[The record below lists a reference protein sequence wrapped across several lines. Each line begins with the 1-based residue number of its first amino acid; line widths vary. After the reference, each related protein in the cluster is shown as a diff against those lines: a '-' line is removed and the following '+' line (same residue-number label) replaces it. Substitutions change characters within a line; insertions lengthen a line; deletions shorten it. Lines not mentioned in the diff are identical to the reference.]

1 MADQPIYDFST
12 WKGAGAQP
20 SLLPPTILTKP
31 EEEDIVDPAIPAES
45 LLVSGGNAAKSV
57 AMQTAAGLAKGL
69 GEVATSLATGIDEL
83 TGYALQPGVI
93 GAVLSGESSYDDA
106 VADVKA
112 TRGEIHRMM
121 EPNGGVVESIAKS
134 ISEFLTYALPV
145 GVALNA
151 AGAGARVAGALGMQ
165 QGKAATTL
173 GTLAEAE
180 LAALYAENA
189 AFAPDETRLSN
200 LVQSVPA
207 LQNPITE
214 YLQAVPGDVGAGAV
228 FRQNLEALSL
238 GALTAPLFYAVSS
251 LQRAGGKLD
260 VGKVDSNPV
269 PSKQATEGADKVVED
284 IALGRGAE
292 PKLTDPDT
300 WLFGEG
306 TFDARIAQMQNG
318 NYVLSGMGPVQD
330 TAYRT
335 LDEAQT
341 AYRQQREMVLRVID
355 AEKLYGRTPKAVQS
369 VLDDKMLELQWRVR
383 NGESGATAELE
394 YRTLAATLDPE
405 EAAVSG
411 PVREQLVERIKNPPN
426 KLPDPGETSGDNVLA
441 WYEAQEQQLAAQG
454 KFSAQKLL
462 RKTEELVVDHAGAV
476 KARLLADG
484 GEAGK
489 DAVMRFELAAGS
501 SPASDRIFRRWRDEI
516 YSKLNGGRGYMP
528 RGDIRN
534 LNQIIRLLRERE
546 IAVSNPLATARFQ
559 GQALKAK
566 GFVDSLM
573 TIRSKVGEAKYAS
586 LVKRANRYFDAM
598 REQLT
603 DLHKHGLIADDE
615 LAAMSRFNYQPRQFV
630 QEIDPPT
637 DYKFGKTKISV
648 SSSGIEALGKGTEKL
663 LETDSGMLL
672 AQVVSRVQSRIA
684 RNEATRALG
693 FVDEIP
699 GVLSKERFAD
709 SVGLSYMQGGKR
721 DTVYMS
727 DELAEQWVRS
737 GQVGGH
743 QMAAILGVP
752 LTRMF
757 ATGVNPEFALVQLP
771 RDLAYIYMTTNQ
783 YNSFAPIAFA
793 QMARDVATVGKD
805 AALRRGRYED
815 YINEGGGMSFLTH
828 GARTHTNPGVA
839 TGFEKVQATLGYI
852 NESSEIITRL
862 MLRERAIRNGMG
874 PEEATWQAR
883 RYIDFSQGGRAV
895 KQLDVFIPYLN
906 ASVQGLRGLVR
917 AAKERPLETG
927 AKLGQFAS
935 LVGLHWMHNEMQHP
949 EVMREIS
956 IEQKGR
962 YFHFP
967 TGLKYRDKTGNEIHL
982 TGRVAVDHSLI
993 PVKSTVESLMAWQLK
1008 GTPPTR
1014 EMVEGIKQGWSIVGD
1029 VGQLLPGWAG
1039 ALAQYHANWDFYTG
1053 DPIWKGPEVRPQ
1065 DEVRRFPGRATSDL
1079 AVDITSTLAETT
1091 GIQLSPHRL
1100 ESVVGDVIP
1109 NNVWSTAI
1117 NRTYSSIRATPEYSL
1132 AAEESTEEYL
1142 ARFPGLRRVL
1152 GRTFPIARHEAA
1164 WEQLDQQYTGEELRL
1179 NQEADKL
1186 AVLAYRRGRGNL
1198 RGPDMAAMRTL
1209 VKNAPPTE
1217 RERLLA
1223 RFQEQVFVMK
1233 TVDAL
1238 SDPAFMEAKNPTWWF
1253 AVGSLEPDARA
1264 EAVNAMVGSIESGK
1278 RNKFLRYVYAMPG
1291 GKNKEFL
1298 FRLHQLRKESG
1309 GR

>member
-1 MADQPIYDFST
+1 MADRPIFDFT
-12 WKGAGAQP
+12 GWKGGGAQP

-31 EEEDIVDPAIPAES
+31 EEEDVVDPARPSDS
-45 LLVSGGNAAKSV
+45 LLVSVGNAAKSV
-57 AMQTAAGLAKGL
+57 AMQTAAGLAKGV
-69 GEVATSLATGIDEL
+69 GEVATTLAEGVDEL
-83 TGYALQPGVI
+83 TGYALQPGVMA
-93 GAVLSGESSYDDA
+93 AVFSGEESYDDA

-112 TRGEIHRMM
+112 ARGEIHRML
-121 EPNGGVVESIAKS
+121 EPTGGVVESVAKS
-134 ISEFLTYALPV
+134 ISEFLTYAVPV

-151 AGAGARVAGALGMQ
+151 AGAGARIAGAVGLQEGR
-165 QGKAATTL
+165 AATAL
-173 GTLAEAE
+173 GTLAESE

-189 AFAPDETRLSN
+189 AFAPDEARLSN

-238 GALTAPLFYAVSS
+238 GALTAPLFYAVHS
-251 LQRAGGKLD
+251 LQRVGGKLD
-260 VGKVDSNPV
+260 MSTVDADPV
-269 PSKQATEGADKVVED
+269 PRKQAKEGADKVVED
-284 IALGRGAE
+284 VALGRGAD
-292 PKLTDPDT
+292 PKLTDPDV
-300 WLFGEG
+300 WLFGDG
-306 TFDARIAQMQNG
+306 SFDPRIAQGKSG
-318 NYVLSGMGPVQD
+318 NYILSGMGPVQE

-335 LDEAQT
+335 IEDAQT
-341 AYRQQREMVLRVID
+341 AYRRQREMVLRVID

-383 NGESGATAELE
+383 NGEPGSQAANE
-394 YRTLAATLDPE
+394 YLQMARTFDPE
-405 EAAVSG
+405 GAAISE
-411 PVREQLVERIKNPPN
+411 PAREQIMERIANPPN
-426 KLPDPGETSGDNVLA
+426 KLPDPGEPSGDNVLA
-441 WYEAQEQQLAAQG
+441 WYEAQEQKLAEQG
-454 KFSAQKLL
+454 KFSAKKIL
-462 RKTEELVVDHAGAV
+462 RKTEALVTDHAGAV
-476 KARLLADG
+476 KDRLLKEG

-489 DAVMRFELAAGS
+489 DAVMRFELAAGA
-501 SPASDRIFRRWRDEI
+501 SPAADRVFRRWRDEI
-516 YSKLNGGRGYMP
+516 YAKLDGGRGYMP
-528 RGDIRN
+528 RGDIKQ
-534 LNQIIRLLRERE
+534 LNQIVRILRERE
-546 IAVSNPLATARFQ
+546 IAISNPLATARFQ
-559 GQALKAK
+559 GKALQAK

-586 LVKRANRYFDAM
+586 LIKRANRYFDAM
-598 REQLT
+598 REQLG
-603 DLHKHGLIADDE
+603 DLHTHGLISREE
-615 LAAMSRFNYQPRQFV
+615 LDAMRRFNYQPRAFV

-637 DYKFGKTKISV
+637 EYKFGKNKISV
-648 SSSGIEALGKGTEKL
+648 SSSGIEALGRGTEKL
-663 LETDSGMLL
+663 LETDSGLLL

-684 RNEATRALG
+684 RNEATRALSHVG
-693 FVDEIP
+693 EIP
-699 GVLSKERFAD
+699 GMLSEKSFAD
-709 SVGLSYMQGGKR
+709 SVGLSYLQGGKR
-721 DTVYMS
+721 GTVHMS
-727 DELAEQWVRS
+727 EELAEQWVRS

-783 YNSFAPIAFA
+783 YNSFAPIAFG
-793 QMARDVATVGKD
+793 QMARDIATVGKD
-805 AALRRGRYED
+805 ALARTGRYED

-839 TGFEKVQATLGYI
+839 TGFEKIQATLGYI

-862 MLRERAIRNGMG
+862 MLRERAKRNGLG
-874 PEEATWQAR
+874 SEEATWQAR

-906 ASVQGLRGLVR
+906 ASVQGLRGLAR
-917 AAKERPLETG
+917 AAKDRPLETG

-935 LVGLHWMHNEMQHP
+935 LVGIHWMFNETNHP

-993 PVKSTVESLMAWQLK
+993 PIKSTVESLMEWQLK

-1053 DPIWKGPEVRPQ
+1053 SPIWKGPEVLPQ

-1079 AVDITSTLAETT
+1079 AIDVTSTLAETT
-1091 GIQLSPHRL
+1091 GMQLSPHRL

-1109 NNVWSTAI
+1109 NNVWSTAL
-1117 NRTYSSIRATPEYSL
+1117 NRAYSTMRATPEYSL

-1152 GRTFPIARHEAA
+1152 GRTFPIARHEAV
-1164 WEQLDQQYTGEELRL
+1164 WRQLDQQYTGEELRM
-1179 NQEADKL
+1179 NQETDKL
-1186 AVLAYRRGRGNL
+1186 AVLAYKRGGGSL
-1198 RGPDMAAMRTL
+1198 RKPDTTALMEM

-1217 RERLLA
+1217 RERLVN
-1223 RFQEQVFVMK
+1223 RFKEQFFVMK

-1264 EAVNAMVGSIESGK
+1264 EAVNAMAGAIESGK
-1278 RNKFLRYVYAMPG
+1278 RDKFLRYVYSMPG
-1291 GKNKEFL
+1291 GKNREFL
-1298 FRLHQLRKESG
+1298 FRMHQLRKES
-1309 GR
+1309 R